1 MISGITGRINR
12 AVWGP
17 GNRTIITAGEDAT
30 IRIWDS
36 EVSIPCLHVVLLSPA
51 GDWFY
56 LIRVS
61 ACLVLWTCGNMLIG
75 MNL

>member
-1 MISGITGRINR
+1 MSSCDVNVDFIMCLWFAETEESALVISGITGRINR

-36 EVSIPCLHVVLLSPA
+36 EVSTPSLHVVLFSHA
-51 GDWFY
+51 GY
-56 LIRVS
+56 
-61 ACLVLWTCGNMLIG
+61 
-75 MNL
+75 